1 MSCLACQVL
10 PSDVLRLCPKVGTLT
25 CAAACKIRVSSVLL
39 VCMWGAVSRCL
50 VLFKFKDIMAFS
62 VKQKVIGQGS
72 QAALEL
78 SQFHRTFYLHPPEAA
93 DTVEVSI
100 TASTAQGG
108 ILIAD
113 AAPGELLFLGVKPG
127 RQGLNLQ
134 GLERNG
140 GSKVLDGVWVAGCYK
155 SSS

>member
-10 PSDVLRLCPKVGTLT
+10 PSDVLRLCPKVGTLA

-62 VKQKVIGQGS
+62 
-72 QAALEL
+72 
-78 SQFHRTFYLHPPEAA
+78 EAA